1 MNELTPVM
9 KQYTDIKKRYPDAL
23 ILFRLGDFYEMFG
36 TDAEEAAP
44 ILNIAL
50 TTRDRKKEN
59 PLPMCGVP
67 YHAIDTYLKRLI
79 DAGRKVA
86 VCEQMENP
94 ADVKGIV
101 ARDVVRVIT
110 PGTFEPDEP
119 KENKYILSF
128 VPSGQGHGI
137 AVSDISTGDLF
148 VFESD
153 KPLMDEIFRFKPGEV
168 ICPESLKGDI
178 FYSHNQ
184 GEHYTTYYDN
194 YWFDHTVSYKTLLE
208 YFKVS
213 TLDGFG
219 LYGMSKSII
228 SAAGGLVKYLIETQ
242 KSHLNLKGIRILN
255 TSDHMFLDASA
266 IRNLELFNNLKN
278 GSSKGTLVSVID
290 HTLTPMG
297 GRLLRDIIARPL
309 INKLEIEQRLDGV
322 TILIGD
328 YELIES
334 IRQSLKNVSDL
345 ERLSSSLMRK
355 TISPR
360 DLMAIRNSVEEIAKL
375 KIALEKSWDDTHRSW
390 DDTHKSWDDTHKSW
404 DDTHKSWDDTH
415 KSWDEGLDPFQK
427 AHNNSSGV
435 LIHMIRGQLSDFRD
449 LAEIITNTIS
459 DPPPNNIK
467 DGNVIKIGLDPNI
480 DELKHLSTSGKKYL
494 LELEERER
502 AASGINLK
510 IGYNRVFG
518 YYFEVSK
525 ANIPLVPPY
534 FIRKQTLVNGERYIT
549 EELKDYEHKILGAEE
564 RLKSLE
570 QHTYLE
576 LIEKLAAY
584 VPRLRT
590 TSEAVGLLDLLQSMA
605 SVAKRNN
612 YVKPEITDD
621 GVINIIEGRHP
632 VIEQLLETER
642 FIPNDAV
649 MDMETEWLLII
660 TGPNMAGKSTFM
672 RQTALIV
679 LMAQIGS
686 YVPAESA
693 TIGIVDRI
701 FTRIGASDYL
711 ARGQSTFMVEMVE
724 TANIVNNATDKS
736 LIILDEVGRGTS
748 TFDGISIAWAV
759 ADYIASS
766 IKTKTLFATHYNE
779 LTELSLTTEGV
790 VNYNVTVKEWGDEI
804 MFLHKIAK
812 GAADKSYGIHVA
824 RLAGLPDKIIDR
836 AREIL
841 SGLEKDE
848 LADTGKQKFTVT
860 QKRSYKA
867 QLDLFTDMENPVI
880 MALAQLNLKGMKG
893 DEALNVLKELKKNAV
908 Q

>member
-36 TDAEEAAP
+36 EDACEAAP

-50 TTRDRKKEN
+50 TTRDRNKEN
-59 PLPMCGVP
+59 ALPMCGVP
-67 YHAIDTYLKRLI
+67 YHAIETYLKKLI
-79 DAGRKVA
+79 DAGKKVA

-110 PGTFEPDEP
+110 PGTYEPDNP

-128 VPSGQGHGI
+128 APSGQGHGI

-148 VFESD
+148 VFETD
-153 KPLMDEIFRFKPGEV
+153 KPLIDEIYRFKPGEV
-168 ICPESLKGDI
+168 ICPQSLKGDI
-178 FYSHNQ
+178 FYSHIP
-184 GEHYTTYYDN
+184 GDHFTTYYDN
-194 YWFDHTVSYKTLLE
+194 FWFDYLESYKTLLD

-219 LYGMSKSII
+219 LSQGDSHKKTHGGSDKKTHHDSII

-242 KSHLNLKGIRILN
+242 KSHLNLKGIRVLN
-255 TSDHMFLDASA
+255 TSDHMFMDASA

-278 GSSKGTLVSVID
+278 GDSKGALVSVID

-297 GRLLRDIIARPL
+297 GRLLRDSIARPL
-309 INKLEIEQRLDGV
+309 IISQEIEARLNGV

-328 YELIES
+328 FELIEE
-334 IRQSLKNVSDL
+334 IRKSLKSVSDL
-345 ERLSSSLMRK
+345 ERLSSALMRK
-355 TISPR
+355 MISPR
-360 DLMAIRNSVEEIAKL
+360 DLIAIRNSVEQVQLL
-375 KIALEKSWDDTHRSW
+375 KAALQNS
-390 DDTHKSWDDTHKSW
+390 
-404 DDTHKSWDDTH
+404 
-415 KSWDEGLDPFQK
+415 PVPIIQK
-427 AHNNSSGV
+427 
-435 LIHMIRGQLSDFRD
+435 IWGQFSDFRD
-449 LAEIITNTIS
+449 LSEIITNTIT
-459 DPPPNNIK
+459 DPAPNNIK
-467 DGNVIKIGLDPNI
+467 EGNVIKTGFDPNI
-480 DELKHLSTSGKKYL
+480 DELKEMSTSGKKYL
-494 LELEERER
+494 LQLEERER
-502 AASGINLK
+502 KSSGINLK

-518 YYFEVSK
+518 YYFEVTK
-525 ANIPLVPPY
+525 ANIPMVPPHY
-534 FIRKQTLVNGERYIT
+534 IRKQTLVNGERYIT

-564 RLKSLE
+564 RLRTLE
-570 QHTYLE
+570 QHTYLQ
-576 LIEKLAAY
+576 LIEKLVDY
-584 VPRLRT
+584 VPRLRMT
-590 TSEAVGLLDLLQSMA
+590 AEAVALLDLLQSMA

-612 YVKPEITDD
+612 YVKPVITED
-621 GVINIIEGRHP
+621 GAIKIVEGRHP
-632 VIEQLLETER
+632 VIEQIIDR

-649 MDMETEWLLII
+649 MDMEKEWLMII

-686 YVPAESA
+686 YVPAETAS
-693 TIGIVDRI
+693 IGIVDRI

-711 ARGQSTFMVEMVE
+711 ARGQSTFMVEMIE

-759 ADYIASS
+759 ADYIASV

-804 MFLHKIAK
+804 MFLHKIER
-812 GAADKSYGIHVA
+812 GSADKSYGIHVA

-848 LADTGKQKFTVT
+848 LADTGKHKFTVT
-860 QKRSYKA
+860 QKRRYKA

-880 MALAQLNLKGMKG
+880 SRLAELNLKGMGG
-893 DEALNVLKELKKNAV
+893 DEAVNVLKELKKLTEK
-908 Q
+908 

>member
-1 MNELTPVM
+1 MPSTENELTPVM

-36 TDAEEAAP
+36 DDAVEAAP

-50 TTRDRKKEN
+50 TTRDRNKTN

-67 YHAIDTYLKRLI
+67 YHAIDAYLKKLV
-79 DAGRKVA
+79 DAGKKVA

-101 ARDVVRVIT
+101 ARDVVRVVT
-110 PGTFEPDEP
+110 PGTYEPDDP

-128 VPSGQGHGI
+128 VPKGVGHGF

-153 KPLMDEIFRFKPGEV
+153 KPLMDEIYRFKPGEV
-168 ICPESLKGDI
+168 ICPESLKTDI
-178 FYSHNQ
+178 FYSEIP
-184 GEHYTTYYDN
+184 GDHYTTFYDN
-194 YWFDHTVSYKTLLE
+194 FYFDYTESYKILLE

-219 LYGMSKSII
+219 CEGLDGAIP
-228 SAAGGLVKYLIETQ
+228 AAGGLVRYLADTQ
-242 KSHLNLKGIRILN
+242 KAHLTLKGIRVLN
-255 TSDHMFLDASA
+255 TGDHMFLDAAA
-266 IRNLELFNNLKN
+266 IRNLELFNNLKD
-278 GSSKGTLVSVID
+278 GSSKDTLVSILD
-290 HTLTPMG
+290 QTLTPMG
-297 GRLLRDIIARPL
+297 GRLLKESVARPL
-309 INKLEIEQRLDGV
+309 INREEIQRRLDGV
-322 TILIGD
+322 SALISD
-328 YELIES
+328 YELIEH
-334 IRQSLKNVSDL
+334 IRQCLKHVSDL

-355 TISPR
+355 NISPR
-360 DLMAIRNSVEEIAKL
+360 DLIAIRNSVDETANIKSLLLNNHDYML
-375 KIALEKSWDDTHRSW
+375 KTIW
-390 DDTHKSWDDTHKSW
+390 
-404 DDTHKSWDDTH
+404 
-415 KSWDEGLDPFQK
+415 
-427 AHNNSSGV
+427 
-435 LIHMIRGQLSDFRD
+435 GQISDFKD
-449 LAEIITNTIS
+449 LSEIITNTIS
-459 DPPPNNIK
+459 DPPPNNLKEGGI
-467 DGNVIKIGLDPNI
+467 IKIGFDPNI
-480 DELKHLSTSGKKYL
+480 DELKMIANSGKKFL
-494 LELEERER
+494 IELEAQQRKTT
-502 AASGINLK
+502 GINNLK

-525 ANIPLVPPY
+525 SNIPMVPPY

-564 RLKSLE
+564 RLKTLE
-570 QHTYLE
+570 FHTYME
-576 LIEKLAAY
+576 LIDKLVDY
-584 VPRLRT
+584 VPRLRDT
-590 TSEAVGLLDLLQSMA
+590 AEAIGLLDLLQSLA

-612 YVKPEITDD
+612 YVKPMITDD
-621 GVINIIEGRHP
+621 GIINIIEGRHP
-632 VIEQLLETER
+632 VIEQLLESER
-642 FIPNDAV
+642 FIPNDTKL
-649 MDMETEWLLII
+649 DMENERLLII

-679 LMAQIGS
+679 LMGQIGS

-693 TIGIVDRI
+693 SLGIVDRI

-711 ARGQSTFMVEMVE
+711 ARGQSTFMVEMIE

-759 ADYIASS
+759 ADYIAAS

-804 MFLHKIAK
+804 MFMHKIER
-812 GAADKSYGIHVA
+812 GSADKSYGIHVA

-848 LADTGKQKFTVT
+848 LADTGKHKFTVT
-860 QKRSYKA
+860 QKRRYKA
-867 QLDLFTDMENPVI
+867 QLDLFTDMENPAI
-880 MALAQLNLKGMKG
+880 SAISDINLKGMSG
-893 DEALNVLKELKKNAV
+893 EEALDFIKELKKLAGNK
-908 Q
+908 